1 MCRAQIEGSNLKFG
15 PIGIGRI
22 GGSCGRETDMP
33 ITAPS
38 VARRRAV
45 KIGLIVAMILFV
57 ASLVARAI
65 DIYQTQQS
73 ISPAAIASL
82 ALGALGVVIA
92 GGAFFYAVLRRK

>member
-1 MCRAQIEGSNLKFG
+1 
-15 PIGIGRI
+15 
-22 GGSCGRETDMP
+22 MP
-33 ITAPS
+33 INGPS

-45 KIGLIVAMILFV
+45 KIGLIVATILFA
-57 ASLVARAI
+57 ASLAGRAI

-82 ALGALGVVIA
+82 ALGALGVIIA

>member
-1 MCRAQIEGSNLKFG
+1 
-15 PIGIGRI
+15 
-22 GGSCGRETDMP
+22 MP

>member
-1 MCRAQIEGSNLKFG
+1 MCRAQIEGSSLEAG

-22 GGSCGRETDMP
+22 GRSCFRETDVP
-33 ITAPS
+33 INGPS
-38 VARRRAV
+38 VARRRVV
-45 KIGLIVAMILFV
+45 KIGLIVAIILFV

-65 DIYQTQQS
+65 DIYQTHQS

-92 GGAFFYAVLRRK
+92 GGAFFYAVWRRK